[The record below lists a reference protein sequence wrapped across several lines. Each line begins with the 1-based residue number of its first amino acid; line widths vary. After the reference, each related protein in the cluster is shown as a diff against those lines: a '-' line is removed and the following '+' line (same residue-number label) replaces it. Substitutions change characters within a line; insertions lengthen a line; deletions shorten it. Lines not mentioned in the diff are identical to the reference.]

1 MAEAFM
7 AQSLNRETTLVDENA
22 AAIEAIARAIEGLR
36 YGQVEIQVHDAR
48 VVRIM
53 RTEKIRLYEE
63 CTSKTPDVR

>member
-7 AQSLNRETTLVDENA
+7 SSMNRETTSVDENA
-22 AAIEAIARAIEGLR
+22 AAIEAIAKAIEGLR

-53 RTEKIRLYEE
+53 RTEKIRFYEE
-63 CTSKTPDVR
+63 CTNKTPDVR